1 MPELLDRAAG
11 GEIPLVPDQTALL
24 FIDVQNYAAH
34 RQGGEFRQLGDAEIA
49 QRFGAFFDQL
59 ASRTLPNMR
68 GLQAACRAAVVEV
81 VYTVIDS
88 LSLDG
93 RDRSLDYR
101 RGRAGAQGLL
111 GRPGAIPVSST
122 PRNPEFIGAATTW
135 CAAHFACFDP
145 FDPFDP
151 NRSNAGSHVSFAQLG
166 TDYCRD
172 CSTRPGALGSS
183 HGRAL
188 CRPLAPTVEHGEGP

>member
-34 RQGGEFRQLGDAEIA
+34 RQGGEFRQLGDDEIA
-49 QRFGAFFDQL
+49 QRFGAFFDEH

-81 VYTVIDS
+81 LHTVIES
-88 LSLDG
+88 LTLDG

-101 RGRAGAQGLL
+101 RGACMCPRA
-111 GRPGAIPVSST
+111 PGTPRCDSYHTS
-122 PRNPEFIGAATTW
+122 PRNPDFMGAAATW
-135 CAAHFACFDP
+135 CAAHFVCFDP
-145 FDPFDP
+145 I
-151 NRSNAGSHVSFAQLG
+151 
-166 TDYCRD
+166 
-172 CSTRPGALGSS
+172 
-183 HGRAL
+183 
-188 CRPLAPTVEHGEGP
+188 